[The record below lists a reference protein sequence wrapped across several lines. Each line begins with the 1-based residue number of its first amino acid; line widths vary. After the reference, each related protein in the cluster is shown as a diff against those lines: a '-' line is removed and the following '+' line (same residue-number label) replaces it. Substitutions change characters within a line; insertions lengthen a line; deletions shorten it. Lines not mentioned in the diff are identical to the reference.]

1 MYRFIL
7 YCLAAAL
14 FSGIAPGVGIAADKH
29 LVFVTIP
36 PQKYFVEQI
45 GRELVDVQVMVE
57 PGADPHIYEPSPQQM
72 AALAKADLYFA
83 VGVEFE
89 EARLEK
95 LLETGKNIPV
105 IHTDRNI
112 KKLAMKGHHHDSHH
126 SVSHRGD
133 DADHDRHNHSSHGR
147 EQKHKAEAGLDPH
160 IWLSP
165 PLVKIQAETILKA
178 LQEVDPAHRENYL
191 KNYQDFIIR
200 IDRLDAKLKEIFSHS
215 QGMQFIVFH
224 PAWGY
229 FADAYGLVQIP
240 VEVEGKSPKPAQL
253 IKLIEKARELG
264 CRIIFVQPQF
274 SAKSANV
281 VAREIG
287 GQVAFAD
294 PLAEDWMDNLYR
306 VAEKFEKA
314 LQ

>member
-1 MYRFIL
+1 
-7 YCLAAAL
+7 
-14 FSGIAPGVGIAADKH
+14 
-29 LVFVTIP
+29 
-36 PQKYFVEQI
+36 
-45 GRELVDVQVMVE
+45 
-57 PGADPHIYEPSPQQM
+57 
-72 AALAKADLYFA
+72 
-83 VGVEFE
+83 
-89 EARLEK
+89 
-95 LLETGKNIPV
+95 
-105 IHTDRNI
+105 
-112 KKLAMKGHHHDSHH
+112 MKGHHHDSHH

-240 VEVEGKSPKPAQL
+240 VEVEGKS
-253 IKLIEKARELG
+253 
-264 CRIIFVQPQF
+264 F